1 MFNYRARKTT
11 FIQQRSEPGQDT
23 DVLAITCSK
32 FCTSKTL
39 KEDYGIE
46 NIDQLP
52 GVQFLQN
59 LGQTQEQV
67 VLLQS
72 GEKKMALKKFLEAP
86 TKMIITL
93 YSYFLLLNFFTS
105 EEWTNMETAAKE
117 HQQKKSVVLEGGAI
131 LMGENIA
138 AYADKVLQD
147 MGGNVFLMLR
157 VKITDQIFF
166 TLKFVDNSCEWI
178 KEHGSVTFDLPT
190 IKKFVNSKF
199 SLDTF
204 FNGTNQM
211 IFGTQQTVAAT
222 PSTSQTPSVAATP
235 STSQTP
241 SAPQTKEGGEMIQFD
256 DDSNF
261 VGNFEIQSL
270 LQDFIFNP
278 DILSQPAPPPPPPS
292 PAFVPLLPTVPLPPP
307 PTMPPTV
314 PYFTIT
320 PLPEAKGEKRKE
332 SSKNKENPPKKHR
345 SIKPKIHVPVPSS
358 RPPLFP
364 KQTNASAAAVSTAKL
379 LLSRQKDA
387 YHFKIKN

>member
-1 MFNYRARKTT
+1 MFNYSARKTN
-11 FIQQRSEPGQDT
+11 FIEQRSEPGQDT

-32 FCTSKTL
+32 FCTSQTL

-138 AYADKVLQD
+138 AHADKVLQD

-157 VKITDQIFF
+157 AEITDHIFF
-166 TLKFVDNSCEWI
+166 TLKFVNNSCEWI

-190 IKKFVNSKF
+190 IKKFVKSKF
-199 SLDTF
+199 SLDTV
-204 FNGTNQM
+204 FNGTSY
-211 IFGTQQTVAAT
+211 ISFDPPQTVAA
-222 PSTSQTPSVAATP
+222 
-235 STSQTP
+235 
-241 SAPQTKEGGEMIQFD
+241 
-256 DDSNF
+256 
-261 VGNFEIQSL
+261 
-270 LQDFIFNP
+270 
-278 DILSQPAPPPPPPS
+278 
-292 PAFVPLLPTVPLPPP
+292 
-307 PTMPPTV
+307 
-314 PYFTIT
+314 
-320 PLPEAKGEKRKE
+320 KGLR
-332 SSKNKENPPKKHR
+332 
-345 SIKPKIHVPVPSS
+345 
-358 RPPLFP
+358 
-364 KQTNASAAAVSTAKL
+364 
-379 LLSRQKDA
+379 
-387 YHFKIKN
+387 

>member
-1 MFNYRARKTT
+1 M
-11 FIQQRSEPGQDT
+11 
-23 DVLAITCSK
+23 LAITCSK
-32 FCTSKTL
+32 FCTSQTL

-138 AYADKVLQD
+138 AHADKVLQD

-157 VKITDQIFF
+157 AEITDHIFF
-166 TLKFVDNSCEWI
+166 TLKFVNNSCEWI

-190 IKKFVNSKF
+190 IKKFVKSKF
-199 SLDTF
+199 SLDTV
-204 FNGTNQM
+204 FNGTSYISFDPPQP
-211 IFGTQQTVAAT
+211 VAAT
-222 PSTSQTPSVAATP
+222 PSTSQTP
-235 STSQTP
+235 SQTP

-256 DDSNF
+256 EDSNF

-292 PAFVPLLPTVPLPPP
+292 PSPAFVPLLPTVPLPP
-307 PTMPPTV
+307 MPPNI

>member
-1 MFNYRARKTT
+1 M
-11 FIQQRSEPGQDT
+11 
-23 DVLAITCSK
+23 LAITCSK
-32 FCTSKTL
+32 FCTSQTL

-138 AYADKVLQD
+138 AHADKVLQD

-157 VKITDQIFF
+157 AEITDHIFF
-166 TLKFVDNSCEWI
+166 TLKFVNNSCEWI

-190 IKKFVNSKF
+190 IKKFVKSKF
-199 SLDTF
+199 SLDTV
-204 FNGTNQM
+204 FNGTSY
-211 IFGTQQTVAAT
+211 ISFDPPQTVAAT
-222 PSTSQTPSVAATP
+222 PSTSQTPSVTATP

-307 PTMPPTV
+307 PTMPPNV